1 MSRSWQGDEVVLV
14 DIKGKF
20 GVKKCSR
27 KIFGG
32 FRTKRGFC
40 CSEFLQKKSLF
51 LEGSLQLSAL
61 LYIIAC
67 FLQVAG
73 AVLPTGEGLAQSVG
87 RDREA
92 VDVDEVLDGVLKGE
106 AVVSVAEPVV
116 AKIGEQLILHRPL
129 DAWSLVAT
137 RHLLGRDPVPR
148 CGVALLR
155 EVGGAGNQELEVP
168 LIDRHI
174 GRPTAERVED
184 LDADERREREAN
196 GVEFFTPIFL
206 PKILGNVVFYLYSGG
221 HGSLIWFE
229 TVQRYEY
236 LCNQTNFC
244 ATKCEKSAV
253 FRVSW
258 HRLQF

>member
-1 MSRSWQGDEVVLV
+1 M
-14 DIKGKF
+14 
-20 GVKKCSR
+20 GVKNAVGRYSED
-27 KIFGG
+27 FGQNGG
-32 FRTKRGFC
+32 FVAVNFC
-40 CSEFLQKKSLF
+40 KKKCLF

-61 LYIIAC
+61 LDIIAC
-67 FLQVAG
+67 FLEMAG

-87 RDREA
+87 RDRES
-92 VDVDEVLDGVLKGE
+92 VDVDEVLDGILKGE

-129 DAWSLVAT
+129 DAWALVPT
-137 RHLLGRDPVPR
+137 CHLLGRDPVPR
-148 CGVALLR
+148 CGVAFLR

-168 LIDRHI
+168 LIDGHI

-196 GVEFFTPIFL
+196 GVKFFTPIFL
-206 PKILGNVVFYLYSGG
+206 PKILGEVVFYLYSGG

-229 TVQRYEY
+229 TMQRYEF
-236 LCNQTNFC
+236 LCNRPNFC